1 MFSSLFFFKQKTA
14 YEMRISDWSSD
25 VCSSDLFTGSTV
37 PAGLDSR
44 MADDKTGRREKG
56 CPSAAGKSGVMKR
69 NSNEKTA
76 DLNDWLNEELHAL
89 YDPILEEPIQIGR
102 AHV

>member
-1 MFSSLFFFKQKTA
+1 
-14 YEMRISDWSSD
+14 MRISDWSSD
-25 VCSSDLFTGSTV
+25 VCSSDLLTSLSPSFFAGGEFTGSTV

-69 NSNEKTA
+69 NSNEKKA
-76 DLNDWLNEELHAL
+76 DFNDWLKEELNAL
-89 YDPILEEPIQIGR
+89 YDTILEEDR
-102 AHV
+102 KSKRLNSSH